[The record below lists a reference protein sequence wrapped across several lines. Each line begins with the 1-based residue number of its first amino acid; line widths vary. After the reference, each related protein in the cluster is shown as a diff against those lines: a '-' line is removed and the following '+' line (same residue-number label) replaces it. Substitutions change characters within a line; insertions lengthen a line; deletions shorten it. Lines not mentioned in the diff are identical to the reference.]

1 MGRTINIQ
9 PVTRIEGHAKVA
21 IQLDDAGNV
30 QDTKVHILALRGFE
44 KFCEGRPLEEMP
56 RIVTQIC
63 GICPW
68 AHHLASSKAGDA
80 CLGVT
85 PPPAA
90 VKIRRLM
97 NNISYV
103 GDKILHFYFLAAP
116 DFVIGPDAD
125 YSVRNV
131 MGIVQAAP
139 DIAKQVVRTR
149 QMAANMLEHFAGR
162 AIHPTLSLPGG
173 ISKPMTEAERQEML
187 PQAQELLEFA
197 KFSIKF
203 AKENVFPKY
212 MEAIKSIGV
221 IEVGYLGTVTE
232 DGGHE
237 IYDGKLRL
245 MKADGTY
252 NDFAYDQYLDYIAEW
267 VEPWSNLKFPYARK
281 WGKPSLSLDNPVGI
295 YRTNCLAR
303 INVADKMATPLA
315 QAELEEFRAAFGR
328 PAHYTLLYHYAR
340 LIELLQ
346 CAEQA
351 VELLNAPEITNKD
364 IRAKVEPKAG
374 RGVGCV
380 EAPRGTLIHDYECDQ
395 DALITKVNLIV
406 GTTHNN
412 AAINLS
418 VNQAAK
424 AFIKEGKYDQGILN
438 KVEMAIRAY
447 DPCLSCATHR
457 LDGGVAVEVTI
468 LDSRNEVIEQLRN

>member
-1 MGRTINIQ
+1 MGKTINIQ
-9 PVTRIEGHAKVA
+9 PVTRIEGHAKVV

-30 QDTKVHILALRGFE
+30 ADTKVHILALRGFE
-44 KFCEGRPLEEMP
+44 KFCEGRPVEEMP
-56 RIVTQIC
+56 RITTQIC

-125 YSVRNV
+125 YAVRNIV
-131 MGIVQAAP
+131 GIVQAAP
-139 DIAKQVVRTR
+139 ELAKRVVRMR
-149 QMAANMLEHFAGR
+149 QMATNMLESFAGR

-173 ISKPMTEAERQEML
+173 VSKPMTEAERQAML
-187 PQAQELLEFA
+187 PQALELLEFA

-203 AKENVFPKY
+203 AKENVFPKF
-212 MEAIKSIGV
+212 MDAIKTIGV

-232 DGGHE
+232 DGVHE

-245 MKADGTY
+245 MKADGSY
-252 NDFAYDQYLDYIAEW
+252 EDFAAEQYLDYISEW

-281 WGKPSLSLDNPVGI
+281 WGKPKLSLDDPVGI

-315 QAELEEFRAAFGR
+315 QAELEEFRSAFGR

-351 VELLNAPEITNKD
+351 VELLNDPEITNKD
-364 IRAKVEPKAG
+364 IRAKVEPRAG

-380 EAPRGTLIHDYECDQ
+380 EAPRGTLIHDYVT
-395 DALITKVNLIV
+395 DADGLISRANIIV
-406 GTTHNN
+406 GTTHNVAPMN
-412 AAINLS
+412 MSIRQVAES
-418 VNQAAK
+418 VIRKGVVTEEA
-424 AFIKEGKYDQGILN
+424 LN
-438 KVEMAIRAY
+438 KVEMAVRAY
-447 DPCLSCATHR
+447 DP
-457 LDGGVAVEVTI
+457 
-468 LDSRNEVIEQLRN
+468 

>member
-1 MGRTINIQ
+1 MGKVINIQ
-9 PVTRIEGHAKVA
+9 PITRIEGHAKVA
-21 IQLDDAGNV
+21 ITLDDAGNV
-30 QDTKVHILALRGFE
+30 ADTKVHVQTLRGFE
-44 KFCEGRPLEEMP
+44 KFCEGRPVEEMP
-56 RIVTQIC
+56 RTVCHIC

-68 AHHLASSKAGDA
+68 AHHLASSKATDS
-80 CLGVT
+80 CFGVT
-85 PPPAA
+85 PPPTA
-90 VKIRRLM
+90 VKLRRLM
-97 NNISYV
+97 QSIAYV
-103 GDKILHFYFLAAP
+103 SDKILNFYFLAAP

-131 MGIVQAAP
+131 VGILQAAP
-139 DIAKQVVRTR
+139 DIAKKVVHMRHLGA
-149 QMAANMLEHFAGR
+149 QMLEGFAGR
-162 AIHPTLSLPGG
+162 AIHPTFSVPGG
-173 ISKPMTEAERQEML
+173 VSRPFPEAERAKML
-187 PQAQELLEFA
+187 ASAQELLEFA

-212 MEAIKSIGV
+212 MDTIKSLGV
-221 IEVGYLGTVTE
+221 IKVGYLGTVRE
-232 DGGHE
+232 DGALE
-237 IYDGKLRL
+237 FYDGKLRM
-245 MKADGTY
+245 MKPDGSY
-252 NDFAYDQYLDYIAEW
+252 EDFIYDQYLDNIGEW
-267 VEPWSNLKFPYARK
+267 VAPWSYQKFPYAK
-281 WGKPSLSLDNPVGI
+281 KCGKLSLSLESPVGV

-346 CAEQA
+346 AAETA
-351 VELLNAPEITNKD
+351 VQLLEDKEITSTD

-380 EAPRGTLIHDYECDQ
+380 EAPRGTLIHDYECDN
-395 DALITKVNLIV
+395 DGLITKVNLIV

-424 AFIKEGKYDQGILN
+424 EFIKGGKYDQGILN
-438 KVEMAIRAY
+438 RVEMAIRSY
-447 DPCLSCATHR
+447 DP
-457 LDGGVAVEVTI
+457 
-468 LDSRNEVIEQLRN
+468 